1 VDFKTN
7 LLAPARGEQ
16 FMFRARVVKPGR
28 TLTFCQAHAFAQ
40 HQGVETLVAS
50 MTSTLMT
57 IMSQV

>member
-1 VDFKTN
+1 
-7 LLAPARGEQ
+7 
-16 FMFRARVVKPGR
+16 MFRARVVKPGR
-28 TLTFCQAHAFAQ
+28 TLTFCQAAFAQ